1 MSNYLHVNG
10 TQLSSIH
17 FTFFQI
23 YNLSHCPCHISLTRK
38 PIIERRVTHGPPS
51 AVWAALSVNVLHST
65 TCARGGNFTP
75 VNISPSG
82 AVVHMQPR
90 AKSFSLAFSAFTIY
104 KIADLHLRR
113 SSLTL
118 DSTLL
123 SRDCQRGKIS
133 FPTGRCGLWDDAD
146 ERVHFP
152 VSFSLRSQT
161 SHFWWEPQ
169 GNHLAQIN
177 GIVGTCPKVWPWDIL
192 IGHASHALP
201 FYPIYKVSC

>member
-123 SRDCQRGKIS
+123 ETARG
-133 FPTGRCGLWDDAD
+133 
-146 ERVHFP
+146 ERFHFP
-152 VSFSLRSQT
+152 LEDVAFEMMLMSESTSL
-161 SHFWWEPQ
+161 F
-169 GNHLAQIN
+169 
-177 GIVGTCPKVWPWDIL
+177 
-192 IGHASHALP
+192 P
-201 FYPIYKVSC
+201 FPLEVKPHISDESLKETIWRRLMGL